1 MTASGR
7 AAARRFIPALRRS
20 RASATRASQRTF
32 WWPRQRRKPNA
43 GAAAFASLP
52 PPPPP
57 RAAGPGATSAAMSA
71 ASMGSVPDPHSGS
84 SKLAPAAASRGQ
96 AAYSSMPAAR
106 FSLSGAST
114 CTLSA
119 RYPRRCRLW
128 PLRSIEMVT
137 RVLAR
142 CAFTR
147 TSGARASTEGRAPLA
162 ARNWSTIAS
171 LMRTAPKRVSRMRSL
186 TPVKS
191 TARVS
196 PAPRCSLQSTRL
208 RRGVQLVAV
217 GRLPAGQRQQDA
229 SADPRPQAG
238 AVRGLERA
246 GEGDAGADLLHVR
259 RAEAAQLAGQ
269 QRLEAARDGG
279 EEGEVGHHAR
289 LPRGRPRPAVAGDAA
304 AGRRRRPAANVT
316 ACGVRGRLR

>member
-1 MTASGR
+1 
-7 AAARRFIPALRRS
+7 
-20 RASATRASQRTF
+20 
-32 WWPRQRRKPNA
+32 
-43 GAAAFASLP
+43 
-52 PPPPP
+52 
-57 RAAGPGATSAAMSA
+57 MSA
-71 ASMGSVPDPHSGS
+71 ASMGSVPDPQSGS
-84 SKLAPAAASRGQ
+84 SRLPPAAAARGH

-119 RYPRRCRLW
+119 RYPRRCRLC

-147 TSGARASTEGRAPLA
+147 TSGARASTEGRVPLA

-196 PAPRCSLQSTRL
+196 PAPRCSLQSTPL
-208 RRGVQLVAV
+208 AVAYSSSPSV
-217 GRLPAGQRQQDA
+217 ACPLASGSRTRPPTRDHRQARYAVSSEPEKATPARTCFTCAAPNPRNSPA
-229 SADPRPQAG
+229 SSDSR
-238 AVRGLERA
+238 
-246 GEGDAGADLLHVR
+246 
-259 RAEAAQLAGQ
+259 
-269 QRLEAARDGG
+269 
-279 EEGEVGHHAR
+279 
-289 LPRGRPRPAVAGDAA
+289 PRGTVAKRGRSVITQGYHAAGPRPAVAGDAA
-304 AGRRRRPAANVT
+304 AGRRRRPAADVT
-316 ACGVRGRLR
+316 ACGVRDRLR